1 MQFRNGIFIIT
12 EESNCPLYN
21 VGEEFVITDVS
32 LQFPTGKST
41 CLVLAHDIFNIV
53 SEEDIAFEKYSKG
66 ENQKSKFE
74 CGGCSGIIR
83 FEFKKEK
90 EFATL
95 QMKLLAAAEKKD
107 KIRLVADF
115 AGLLRSIDLF
125 KMLTDDDLL
134 DLAALLTL
142 DDYQW
147 GFPICQKGDPG
158 TNLYIII
165 SGQVEVVD
173 DEGVTLAVMGRGEV
187 FGEMSLLT
195 GDRVTA
201 TILAAE
207 PCKIAKMSQKNFRHI
222 LNRFPALQ
230 VFFYKLLV
238 SRITAVNLKRA
249 EELGSGMVG
258 QLADIP
264 PVELCQMIN
273 SIQKTGRLV
282 IESSETETGAFLV
295 FYEGEILQAVC
306 NEMEGKEAFYRI
318 LAMTKGRFK
327 FVQGLTSAEKKLD
340 VIGGFMA
347 MLMEGMKRIDD
358 QRG

>member
-32 LQFPTGKST
+32 LQFPSGKST
-41 CLVLAHDIFNIV
+41 CLILAHDIFNIV

-134 DLAALLTL
+134 DLAALLTF

-158 TNLYIII
+158 TSLYIII
-165 SGQVEVVD
+165 SGRVEVVD
-173 DEGVTLAVMGRGEV
+173 DEGVTLAVMGKGRGV
-187 FGEMSLLT
+187 W
-195 GDRVTA
+195 GD
-201 TILAAE
+201 
-207 PCKIAKMSQKNFRHI
+207 
-222 LNRFPALQ
+222 
-230 VFFYKLLV
+230 
-238 SRITAVNLKRA
+238 
-249 EELGSGMVG
+249 
-258 QLADIP
+258 
-264 PVELCQMIN
+264 
-273 SIQKTGRLV
+273 
-282 IESSETETGAFLV
+282 ESSRPATE
-295 FYEGEILQAVC
+295 LQ
-306 NEMEGKEAFYRI
+306 R
-318 LAMTKGRFK
+318 RFWQPNP
-327 FVQGLTSAEKKLD
+327 V
-340 VIGGFMA
+340 
-347 MLMEGMKRIDD
+347 R
-358 QRG
+358 

>member
-1 MQFRNGIFIIT
+1 MQFQTGVFIIT
-12 EESNCPLYN
+12 EENHCPLYYI
-21 VGEEFVITDVS
+21 GEEFVVTDMALKLPVGK
-32 LQFPTGKST
+32 PT
-41 CLVLAHDIFNIV
+41 CMILAHDVFTLV
-53 SEEDIAFEKYSKG
+53 SEDVSVEKISKG
-66 ENQKSKFE
+66 GTQKTKFE

-95 QMKLLAAAEKKD
+95 QMKLLAAADRKD
-107 KIRLVADF
+107 VMKSVAEF
-115 AGLLRSIDLF
+115 SGLLRTIELF
-125 KMLTDDDLL
+125 KMLTDADLD

-142 DDYQW
+142 ENYEW
-147 GFPICQKGDPG
+147 GFPIAQEGDPG
-158 TNLYIII
+158 TNLFIII
-165 SGQVEVVD
+165 SGRVEVVD
-173 DEGVTLAVMGRGEV
+173 EEGITLAEMGEGEV

-222 LNRFPALQ
+222 LNRFPSLQ

-249 EELGSGMVG
+249 EELSSGMVG
-258 QLADIP
+258 QLTDIS

-273 SIQKTGRLV
+273 SIQKTGRL
-282 IESSETETGAFLV
+282 IIDSSETKTTALLLFH
-295 FYEGEILQAVC
+295 EGEVLQAVH
-306 NEMEGKEAFYRI
+306 NERKGKDAFYRI
-318 LAMTKGRFK
+318 LAMTRGRFK
-327 FVQGLTSAEKKLD
+327 FIQGLTASEKKLD

-347 MLMEGMKRIDD
+347 MLMEGMRRIDD
-358 QRG
+358 RRLD